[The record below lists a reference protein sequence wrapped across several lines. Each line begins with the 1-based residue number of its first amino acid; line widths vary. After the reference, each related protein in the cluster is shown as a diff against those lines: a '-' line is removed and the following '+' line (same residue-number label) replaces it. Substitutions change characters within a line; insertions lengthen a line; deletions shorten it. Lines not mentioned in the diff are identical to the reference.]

1 MGVFRLGALYGVVC
15 HRNHDQGHHSHPE
28 DSTPVAITDP
38 QSCISCFT
46 PDWTPEL
53 KTNQG
58 KNASVVKVLILIS
71 AGQET
76 RVEH

>member
-46 PDWTPEL
+46 PD
-53 KTNQG
+53 
-58 KNASVVKVLILIS
+58 
-71 AGQET
+71 
-76 RVEH
+76 